1 MNFQQLRSVRETV
14 RRQFNLTDVAQA
26 LYTSQPGVSRQI
38 RELEEELGFEI
49 FVRAG
54 KRLLGLTEP
63 GQAVLPI
70 IERLLQEQDNL
81 KRAGEEFTGQT
92 QGRLTVATTHTQA
105 RYALPQV
112 IKTFRDAFPGVT
124 LALQQV
130 APSHIVELLQT
141 GEADIGIATEGLEN
155 IPELVTFPAYSWHH
169 VLLVTPDHPLATVK
183 KLTLAHLATHPLI
196 TYDAGFTG
204 RKKVD
209 DAFQQAQVVPEIVLT
224 AMDADVI
231 KTYVEVGLG
240 VGIVA
245 SMAYDPK
252 KDHGLVCLDAGHLF
266 ADNITRVAIRRGRYL
281 RAYAYQ
287 FMQTLSP
294 ALTREVVMQGLAIT

>member
-1 MNFQQLRSVRETV
+1 
-14 RRQFNLTDVAQA
+14 
-26 LYTSQPGVSRQI
+26 
-38 RELEEELGFEI
+38 
-49 FVRAG
+49 
-54 KRLLGLTEP
+54 
-63 GQAVLPI
+63 
-70 IERLLQEQDNL
+70 
-81 KRAGEEFTGQT
+81 
-92 QGRLTVATTHTQA
+92 
-105 RYALPQV
+105 
-112 IKTFRDAFPGVT
+112 
-124 LALQQV
+124 V

-141 GEADIGIATEGLEN
+141 GEADIGIATEGLEH

-169 VLLVTPDHPLATVK
+169 VLLVMPDHPLAKVK
-183 KLTLAHLATHPLI
+183 KLTLAHLAEHPLI

-209 DAFQQAQVVPEIVLT
+209 EAFQQAGLIPEIVLT

-245 SMAYDPK
+245 SMAYDAK
-252 KDHGLVCLDAGHLF
+252 KDQSLVCLDAGHLF
-266 ADNITRVAIRRGRYL
+266 ADNITRVAVRRGRYL

-294 ALTREVVMQGLAIT
+294 ALTREVVLQGLAGS

>member
-1 MNFQQLRSVRETV
+1 MNFQQLRSARETV
-14 RRQFNLTDVAQA
+14 RRNFNLTDVAQA

-54 KRLLGLTEP
+54 KRLLGLTDP
-63 GQAVLPI
+63 GREVLPI

-81 KRAGEEFTGQT
+81 KRAGEEFSGQN

-105 RYALPQV
+105 RYALPKV
-112 IKTFRDAFPGVT
+112 IKAFRDDFPGVT

-130 APSHIVELLQT
+130 APSHIVELLLS
-141 GEADIGIATEGLEN
+141 GDADIGIATEGLEN
-155 IPELVTFPAYSWHH
+155 IADLVTFPAYSWHH
-169 VLLVTPDHPLATVK
+169 VLLVTPDHPLTKIK
-183 KLTLAHLATHPLI
+183 KLSLTDLAEHPLI

-209 DAFQQAQVVPEIVLT
+209 EAFHAVGLVPEIVLT

-245 SMAYDPK
+245 AMAYDAK
-252 KDHGLVCLDAGHLF
+252 KDTGLVSLDAGHLF
-266 ADNITRVAIRRGRYL
+266 ADNITRIAVRRGRYL

-287 FMQTLSP
+287 FIQTIAPS
-294 ALTREVVMQGLAIT
+294 LTRDVVIQRLAE